1 MSETKKV
8 IRKQNLAGTGLIL
21 TAIIVLAFFVRFI
34 NIDHAPPGVYPDE
47 AVNGEDALR
56 ALDTGHF
63 QWFYPAN
70 QGREGLMM
78 NLIALSFHLFGVSI
92 LTLKL
97 PSIIFGTLNVLGTYL
112 LTKEMFRKD
121 RTAILAAF
129 FVAVSFWAI
138 NFSRISFRANMLPT
152 ILVFSFYFLF
162 LGIRK
167 KTWLPFMIGGFIF
180 GIGIHTYI
188 AFRIAPLVLIAALP
202 FFIISY
208 DRFIKSYWKHILV
221 FLLFSILA
229 AAPMFYTF
237 YAHPEYFESRSSS
250 ISILSPQVNHGNLLG
265 TALKTISL
273 SLVKYNFWGDQN
285 WRHNYPP
292 YPILDPLM
300 GIAFLFGLIYSIVR
314 FFSLAKQRFVE
325 KKKDIQLPVFAFLII
340 WFFVLLIPE
349 FMTNESLPH
358 ALRAIGTLPVVA
370 ILAAYACNFIYERLS
385 EKKPGWGKTL
395 GIISIALVIF
405 IGAFNIVKY
414 HFFWA
419 NKIETARS
427 FEKSLIDI
435 SDYMKDIAYSREIF
449 VVTGNMQR
457 VPLKVFN
464 HDQKNISYLA
474 PSEIDNLSPKTK
486 TSFMIIMT
494 EKNNDVIAKLSGKFP
509 GIQFN
514 EIKDKQGLTYYT
526 LTPVK

>member
-1 MSETKKV
+1 MSETKK
-8 IRKQNLAGTGLIL
+8 IDKKNYYASIGIIL

-56 ALDTGHF
+56 ALETGHF

-78 NLIALSFHLFGVSI
+78 NLIALSFNLFGVSI

-97 PSIIFGTLNVLGTYL
+97 PSIIFGTLTVLGTYL
-112 LTKEMFRKD
+112 LTKEMFRKE
-121 RTAILAAF
+121 RTALLAAF
-129 FVAVSFWAI
+129 FMAVSFWAI

-167 KTWLPFMIGGFIF
+167 KTWLPFAIGGFIF
-180 GIGIHTYI
+180 GVGIHTYI

-237 YAHPEYFESRSSS
+237 YAHPEYFESRSAS
-250 ISILSPQVNHGNLLG
+250 ISILSSQVNHGDLIG
-265 TALKTISL
+265 TLMRTFSL

-292 YPILDPLM
+292 YPVLDPLM
-300 GIAFLFGLIYSIVR
+300 GMAFLFGLIYLIIR
-314 FFSLAKQRFVE
+314 FFSLTKSRAIE
-325 KKKDIQLPVFAFLII
+325 KKKNTDLPVIAFLLI
-340 WFFVLLIPE
+340 WFFVLLVPE
-349 FMTNESLPH
+349 FMTDESLPH
-358 ALRAIGTLPVVA
+358 ALRSIGTLPA
-370 ILAAYACNFIYERLS
+370 ALIIAAYACDFIYEKILDR
-385 EKKPGWGKTL
+385 KPSWGRTVS
-395 GIISIALVIF
+395 IIAICLVIF
-405 IGAFNIVKY
+405 IGCFNIVKY

-419 NKIETARS
+419 NKVETARA
-427 FEKSLIDI
+427 FEKPLIEI
-435 SDYMKDIAYSREIF
+435 SDYMKALSYSKEIF

-457 VPLKVFN
+457 VPLKVLN
-464 HDQKNISYLA
+464 HDQKNISYFA
-474 PSEIDNLSPKTK
+474 PSEIDSLVPKTK
-486 TSFMIIMT
+486 NSFIIIMT
-494 EKNNDVIAKLSGKFP
+494 EKNDDVISKLSQRFP
-509 GIQFN
+509 TVQFE
-514 EIKDKQGLTYYT
+514 EIRDGQGLSFYI
-526 LTPVK
+526 LNSEK